1 LRSLAF
7 ISGLKQFDT
16 LHAPALFA
24 NVLCPLKKTRGQ
36 AMPAKKS
43 VNLEKALNELEKL
56 VEEMEQGNLSLEES
70 LKRFEKGIA
79 LTSDCQ
85 EALQKAELKVQE
97 LIEKNGKLLEKDF
110 EVDE

>member
-1 LRSLAF
+1 
-7 ISGLKQFDT
+7 
-16 LHAPALFA
+16 
-24 NVLCPLKKTRGQ
+24 
-36 AMPAKKS
+36 MPAKKS
-43 VNLEKALNELEKL
+43 VNFEKALGELEKL

-79 LTSDCQ
+79 LTSECQ

-97 LIEKNGKLLEKDF
+97 LVEKNGRLLEKDF

>member
-1 LRSLAF
+1 
-7 ISGLKQFDT
+7 
-16 LHAPALFA
+16 
-24 NVLCPLKKTRGQ
+24 
-36 AMPAKKS
+36 MPAKKS
-43 VNLEKALNELEKL
+43 VNLEKALTELEKL

-110 EVDE
+110 EADE

>member
-1 LRSLAF
+1 
-7 ISGLKQFDT
+7 
-16 LHAPALFA
+16 
-24 NVLCPLKKTRGQ
+24 
-36 AMPAKKS
+36 MPAKKS
-43 VNLEKALNELEKL
+43 VNLEKALAELEKL
-56 VEEMEQGNLSLEES
+56 VEEMEQGNLSLEDS

-110 EVDE
+110 EVDD

>member
-1 LRSLAF
+1 
-7 ISGLKQFDT
+7 
-16 LHAPALFA
+16 
-24 NVLCPLKKTRGQ
+24 
-36 AMPAKKS
+36 MPAKKS
-43 VNLEKALNELEKL
+43 VNFEKALAELEKL

-70 LKRFEKGIA
+70 LKRFEKGIS

-85 EALQKAELKVQE
+85 QALQKAELKVQE

>member
-1 LRSLAF
+1 
-7 ISGLKQFDT
+7 
-16 LHAPALFA
+16 
-24 NVLCPLKKTRGQ
+24 
-36 AMPAKKS
+36 MPAKKS
-43 VNLEKALNELEKL
+43 VNLEKALSELEKL
-56 VEEMEQGNLSLEES
+56 VEEMEQGNLSLEDS

-85 EALQKAELKVQE
+85 QALQSAELKVQE

>member
-1 LRSLAF
+1 
-7 ISGLKQFDT
+7 
-16 LHAPALFA
+16 
-24 NVLCPLKKTRGQ
+24 
-36 AMPAKKS
+36 MPAKKS
-43 VNLEKALNELEKL
+43 VNLEKALSELEKL
-56 VEEMEQGNLSLEES
+56 VEEMEQGNLSLEDS

-85 EALQKAELKVQE
+85 QALQSAELKVKE

>member
-1 LRSLAF
+1 
-7 ISGLKQFDT
+7 
-16 LHAPALFA
+16 
-24 NVLCPLKKTRGQ
+24 
-36 AMPAKKS
+36 MPAKKP
-43 VNLEKALNELEKL
+43 VNLEKALTELEKL
-56 VEEMEQGNLSLEES
+56 VEEMEQGKLSLEES

>member
-1 LRSLAF
+1 
-7 ISGLKQFDT
+7 
-16 LHAPALFA
+16 
-24 NVLCPLKKTRGQ
+24 
-36 AMPAKKS
+36 MPAKKS
-43 VNLEKALNELEKL
+43 VNLEKALTELEKL

-85 EALQKAELKVQE
+85 QALQTAELKVQE

-110 EVDE
+110 EVDD